1 MGFEITDGTGGGF
14 SVKVDSKNRLYT
26 ESVQKEEYAE
36 AATEGKAFT
45 VNSGY
50 ITLTNASATSGIL
63 FLKNDGDR
71 DLIINRINLS
81 VKDSAGTT
89 QTHGRFIF
97 YRNPVSMTS
106 GSGVSAS
113 PQNLNFGSS
122 NTLDITTEI
131 GQQAASFTVTSNVFG
146 SPVVPLQ
153 NLTFI
158 DSVVTLPKGSSVGFS
173 FVTPTSNTSVQLAV
187 GLNIFED
194 LIT

>member
-14 SVKVDSKNRLYT
+14 SVKVDSRNRIYT

-36 AATEGKAFT
+36 AAREGNAYT
-45 VNSGY
+45 INSGY
-50 ITLTNASATSGIL
+50 VTLTTASATSGIL
-63 FLKNDGDR
+63 FVKNDGDR
-71 DLIINRINLS
+71 DLIIDRINLS

-97 YRNPVSMTS
+97 YRNPSSMT
-106 GSGVSAS
+106 GGTGVSIT

-122 NTLDITTEI
+122 NVLDITSER
-131 GQQAASFTVTSNVFG
+131 GQNGAGFTDTSNAFG

-153 NLTFI
+153 NITFI
-158 DSVVTLPKGSSVGFS
+158 TSVATLPKGSSVGFS
-173 FVTPTSNTSVQLAV
+173 FVTPTGNTSVQVAV
-187 GLNIFED
+187 GLNVYET